1 MELILAIV
9 GPILG
14 GAISLVVWQ
23 SKNNSERIQSSLTIL
38 HNSIE
43 QVDGKLDDMSIDNV
57 KNFATKTELIQHEE
71 REEDRNEIM
80 REEIKEIRDDIKD
93 IKESQWKIILNN
105 NKSI

>member
-9 GPILG
+9 SPVLG
-14 GAISLVVWQ
+14 GAISLIIWQ
-23 SKNNSERIQSSLTIL
+23 SKNNSERIQSSLTAV

-71 REEDRNEIM
+71 REEDRNDLM
-80 REEIKEIRDDIKD
+80 REEIKEIKDNIKD
-93 IKESQWKIILNN
+93 IKETQWKIILNN
-105 NKSI
+105 NKGI